1 MSLDQRYIKDHC
13 DAIYTANGKYKVHS
27 PVCRYLP
34 TQKKGK
40 LKPNERTAV
49 LIPLKEC
56 NSKYVFHCSRCKEEG
71 RPSGMGFLPYLFRI
85 KPSIAERY
93 KAEKNR

>member
-13 DAIYTANGKYKVHS
+13 DAIYTANGKYKVHC